1 MQHKNSL
8 RLTVAAI
15 TVLVACAIAGVS
27 YVRAQGSAS
36 HSRSH
41 HHGKSQAKIKK

>member
-1 MQHKNSL
+1 MQHKNYL

-15 TVLVACAIAGVS
+15 TVLVAFTIASVS

-36 HSRSH
+36 HPHSRH
-41 HHGKSQAKIKK
+41 QGKSQTKIKK